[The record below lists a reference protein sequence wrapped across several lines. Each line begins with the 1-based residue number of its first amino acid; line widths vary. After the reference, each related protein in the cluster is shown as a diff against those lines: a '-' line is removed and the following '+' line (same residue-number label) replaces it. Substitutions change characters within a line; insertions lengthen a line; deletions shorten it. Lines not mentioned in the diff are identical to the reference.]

1 MRSNQ
6 KRWLYYAL
14 VAIAI
19 AGSLVSL
26 LALFELG
33 SPRWTI
39 PVNILSVVCVLLAVK
54 TRGYGANSNDG

>member
-6 KRWLYYAL
+6 RRWLYYIL

-26 LALFELG
+26 FALCELG

-39 PVNILSVVCVLLAVK
+39 PVNMLSVICVLLAMK
-54 TRGYGANSNDG
+54 MRGGSATGRAG

>member
-1 MRSNQ
+1 MRANQ
-6 KRWLYYAL
+6 KRWLYYVL

-26 LALFELG
+26 FALFELG

-39 PVNILSVVCVLLAVK
+39 SVNMLSVVCILLAMK
-54 TRGYGANSNDG
+54 MHGRNTTGRDG

>member
-1 MRSNQ
+1 MRPNQ

-26 LALFELG
+26 FALFELG
-33 SPRWTI
+33 SARWTI
-39 PVNILSVVCVLLAVK
+39 PVNVLSVSCVLLAIEM
-54 TRGYGANSNDG
+54 RGRSANGSDG

>member
-6 KRWLYYAL
+6 KRWLYYTFL
-14 VAIAI
+14 AIAI

-26 LALFELG
+26 FALFELG

-39 PVNILSVVCVLLAVK
+39 LVNTLSIICVLLAMK
-54 TRGYGANSNDG
+54 MRGRRLNGGDE

>member
-1 MRSNQ
+1 MRSNH
-6 KRWLYYAL
+6 KRWLYYSL

-26 LALFELG
+26 FALFELG

-39 PVNILSVVCVLLAVK
+39 PVNMLSVICVLLAIK
-54 TRGYGANSNDG
+54 MRGRRVNDSDE

>member
-1 MRSNQ
+1 MRFIR

-19 AGSLVSL
+19 MGSLASL
-26 LALFELG
+26 FALFELG

-39 PVNILSVVCVLLAVK
+39 PLNVLSLVCVLLAVK
-54 TRGYGANSNDG
+54 ARDHSASGNDE